1 MSRTAVVLAGGAG
14 ERMRSRVPKVLHPIA
29 GRSLIAHVLDQLE
42 TLSIDRIVVVV
53 GVDGGQVA
61 KHVTDLEMRTPLSFV
76 EQASPE
82 GTADATATALGAF
95 GDRDPDGELLII
107 PGDVPLITAATLESL
122 LTVHHES
129 NAALTVLTAEMAGEL
144 PIVRRD
150 KRGSVVGV
158 GGFDPSEGATGD
170 DGGAAELLES
180 DSATEELTERSPLI
194 FCVRRSL
201 LAPALRRLSRGE
213 HESAVVEVVQVI
225 AATGNRI
232 VSMSV
237 DDASEALGV
246 NERRQLA
253 DAERVLRERIAQH
266 WLERG
271 VTIVDPARTY
281 IDAGVVIGPDARL
294 LPGVVLEGSTTIGAE
309 AVIGPDTRL
318 VDTIVGEGATVTYSV
333 ATEAEIG
340 AQCSVGPFAHLRPGS
355 HLADRVKVGSFVE
368 VKNSDIGEGSKL
380 PHLAYVGDADV
391 GANANIGCGTITA
404 NYDGRKKHRTAIG
417 SGARTGSNSV
427 LVAPVQ
433 IGDGAYTAAGA
444 VVVNDVPAGALA
456 RGVPATNI
464 ENWVAERDA
473 REDQSTIE
481 QT

>member
-129 NAALTVLTAEMAGEL
+129 KAALTVLTAEMAGEL

-158 GGFDPSEGATGD
+158 GGFDPSEGGTGD

-180 DSATEELTERSPLI
+180 DSATEELAERSPLI

-232 VSMSV
+232 VSMSA

-246 NERRQLA
+246 NDRRQLA